1 MVGCRPRLTGGPC
14 IWLCLPSTRALS
26 PLQSRQPFP
35 GEQILRTCGLPT
47 ASMAEPAPARL
58 AGWLVASTA
67 QPALG
72 PPRAHRSAL
81 PTGPSAGFPLTREPG
96 CTPRPRPGSV
106 SSASKLGTC
115 MSSSPQ
121 RHQQVPPPP
130 LRAPRHVPRSHSSRR
145 PSLSVCLA
153 PVPPGSPCRVQLR
166 RSPPLPWLRPM
177 SAFVRAVLPP
187 GTLTCPCGCHSEA
200 PGQGAHS
207 RGWSGSWVTPRVG
220 PCALGCGRESCRR
233 LLACGHVTV
242 FMWLFP
248 VSVSVCVL
256 PLTRTPVLSCEG
268 PGSPR

>member
-130 LRAPRHVPRSHSSRR
+130 LRAPRHVPRSHRLTAAFTVRVSGTCPSRQSMPCAT
-145 PSLSVCLA
+145 PSLPTPSMAA
-153 PVPPGSPCRVQLR
+153 PY
-166 RSPPLPWLRPM
+166 
-177 SAFVRAVLPP
+177 
-187 GTLTCPCGCHSEA
+187 
-200 PGQGAHS
+200 
-207 RGWSGSWVTPRVG
+207 
-220 PCALGCGRESCRR
+220 
-233 LLACGHVTV
+233 
-242 FMWLFP
+242 
-248 VSVSVCVL
+248 VSIC
-256 PLTRTPVLSCEG
+256 
-268 PGSPR
+268 